1 MFEAL
6 RVFDNFKLSEL
17 FQTVGAKQGG
27 AFSPGHMLF
36 DGHLIRKTQDLVFIS
51 SCPGSL
57 YKSCKY
63 REQFS

>member
-27 AFSPGHMLF
+27 CIFPRAHAL
-36 DGHLIRKTQDLVFIS
+36 
-51 SCPGSL
+51 
-57 YKSCKY
+57 
-63 REQFS
+63 